1 LVVPQS
7 AVRIGI
13 HANENQETCIAT
25 KVSRSRQTAAQQGDA
40 QSTPVAVKGTASN
53 AKAREAPGSK
63 QAVLLALMRRRG
75 GTTIDE
81 AVTALGW
88 RPHSIRALISG
99 VARKKLGLSVQ
110 TDRDDKGRLQYRIG

>member
-1 LVVPQS
+1 
-7 AVRIGI
+7 
-13 HANENQETCIAT
+13 
-25 KVSRSRQTAAQQGDA
+25 
-40 QSTPVAVKGTASN
+40 
-53 AKAREAPGSK
+53 
-63 QAVLLALMRRRG
+63 MRRRG

>member
-1 LVVPQS
+1 MPMKTKKRALQQKSRAAAKPQRNKGMLK
-7 AVRIGI
+7 AP
-13 HANENQETCIAT
+13 
-25 KVSRSRQTAAQQGDA
+25 
-40 QSTPVAVKGTASN
+40 PVAVKGTASN

-88 RPHSIRALISG
+88 RPHSIRTLISG